1 MSLSIHGLDKKT
13 YGGEPC
19 ELIAEFSICM
29 DKWMD
34 GQVIFTFNPDISV
47 LDAGWMDAC
56 MDGRVTFTYTPI

>member
-1 MSLSIHGLDKKT
+1 MVGWM
-13 YGGEPC
+13 
-19 ELIAEFSICM
+19 M